1 MLYSKNGKIMEDYE
15 EEEEMGCS
23 VNIIFIIVEII
34 IGYMAFTTDKT
45 GFIAIALVAYFIY
58 KAIKDSI
65 SKI

>member
-1 MLYSKNGKIMEDYE
+1 MLYSKNEKIMEDYE
-15 EEEEMGCS
+15 EEQMGCS